1 VLLHLQRFTC
11 PSSARSA
18 TSFPKKR
25 KLTMMWYV
33 KLFHYHSH
41 LMSLQAD
48 PALLRLPAPG
58 LRGTWARAYSL
69 LTRLVSD
76 IGWDEL
82 LKTRSAVF
90 VMEEEYRMQ
99 KVQADIQKV
108 VTPNSTR
115 SVNERV
121 TVIHEDGSVTNGSV
135 TLADDDASTRGM
147 SSPLSESESKPEI
160 ENGLNASGGI
170 PTIRV
175 SSDSDTEREIAES
188 SRVDGNAVVK
198 EEETEESASMRSP
211 ALEKPMQA
219 AGEEPEPSQLSNSNQ
234 EAFSFTNKRLCERWL
249 DNLFMVLY
257 EVRIHTSRLF

>member
-1 VLLHLQRFTC
+1 MDGMPTVLLHLQRFTC

-18 TSFPKKR
+18 TSFRKKR

-58 LRGTWARAYSL
+58 LRGTWARAYSS

-108 VTPNSTR
+108 VT
-115 SVNERV
+115 
-121 TVIHEDGSVTNGSV
+121 
-135 TLADDDASTRGM
+135 
-147 SSPLSESESKPEI
+147 
-160 ENGLNASGGI
+160 
-170 PTIRV
+170 
-175 SSDSDTEREIAES
+175 
-188 SRVDGNAVVK
+188 
-198 EEETEESASMRSP
+198 
-211 ALEKPMQA
+211 
-219 AGEEPEPSQLSNSNQ
+219 
-234 EAFSFTNKRLCERWL
+234 
-249 DNLFMVLY
+249 
-257 EVRIHTSRLF
+257 

>member
-1 VLLHLQRFTC
+1 MLLHLQEFTC
-11 PSSARSA
+11 HSSAKSE
-18 TSFPKKR
+18 TSSPKKR
-25 KLTMMWYV
+25 KLTMMWFV
-33 KLFHYHSH
+33 GFLNCHSH
-41 LMSLQAD
+41 LTSLQAD
-48 PALLRLPAPG
+48 AALLRLPAPG
-58 LRGTWARAYSL
+58 LRGTWARAYAL

-99 KVQADIQKV
+99 KAQVDIQKV
-108 VTPNSTR
+108 VTPNGAR
-115 SVNERV
+115 SDRV
-121 TVIHEDGSVTNGSV
+121 ILEDSSVTGST
-135 TLADDDASTRGM
+135 TLADDDASTRGV
-147 SSPLSESESKPEI
+147 SSPLSESESRPEL

-170 PTIRV
+170 PTILV

-188 SRVDGNAVVK
+188 IASSVVGNGVVK
-198 EEETEESASMRSP
+198 EDEVTESASMQSP

-219 AGEEPEPSQLSNSNQ
+219 AGEEPEPQSPNANQ

-257 EVRIHTSRLF
+257 EVRIHYLRSI